1 MSKRNQFVSDVDK
14 IYQAIR
20 KTYGYDE
27 EADRLVDLVGG
38 MAEVSED
45 KF

>member
-1 MSKRNQFVSDVDK
+1 MSKRNQFISDIDK

-20 KTYGYDE
+20 KTYGYGE
-27 EADRLVDLVGG
+27 EADRLVDLVGE
-38 MAEVSED
+38 MADVLED